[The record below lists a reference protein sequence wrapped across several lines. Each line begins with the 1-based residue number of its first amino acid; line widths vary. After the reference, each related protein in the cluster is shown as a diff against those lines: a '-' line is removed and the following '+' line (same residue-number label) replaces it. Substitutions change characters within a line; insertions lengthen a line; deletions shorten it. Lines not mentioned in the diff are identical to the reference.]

1 MNLVILDSAGNEVSF
16 ERVSLTPGGIEIVL
30 GELDSAAI
38 SVAPAEIPQADVAKI
53 KEAHVSEAPAA
64 PLAAV
69 PNAAD
74 VAPSAPSVFA
84 PATIQNAA
92 PGELQPIE
100 ADKQGVPWDVR
111 IHSSSKKQTGKGLW
125 AKRKN
130 LPDGLY
136 EQVTAELLSG
146 QPQPTPAPVS
156 QERPVPVAP
165 ADNQVAAGQQAVPPL
180 PDVPAQ
186 VVAAVETPAVPAAPQ
201 VPAVPAVPAPLPDD
215 NQIGDANDSALSGIL
230 SAWGQNS

>member
-74 VAPSAPSVFA
+74 VAPSAPSVFDTPVQEVVQQA
-84 PATIQNAA
+84 KIDA
-92 PGELQPIE
+92 E
-100 ADKQGVPWDVR
+100 ADKQGVPWDER

-180 PDVPAQ
+180 PDVPTQ

-201 VPAVPAVPAPLPDD
+201 IPAVPAVPAPLPDD

>member
-30 GELDSAAI
+30 GELDSVAI
-38 SVAPAEIPQADVAKI
+38 SVAPAEIPQDVL
-53 KEAHVSEAPAA
+53 S
-64 PLAAV
+64 AV
-69 PNAAD
+69 LPSASD
-74 VAPSAPSVFA
+74 VAPSAPSVFGA
-84 PATIQNAA
+84 PDHALAESEEVAGLTDQQAKIDA
-92 PGELQPIE
+92 E
-100 ADKQGVPWDVR
+100 ADKQGVPWDER

-165 ADNQVAAGQQAVPPL
+165 ADNQVAVGQQAVPPL

-186 VVAAVETPAVPAAPQ
+186 VVAAAETPAVPAAPQ

-230 SAWGQNS
+230 SAWGKDS